1 MLTCG
6 CTGNVTVNGA
16 ESGIVEPSSN
26 SGLTYCV
33 HFCINSIG
41 KCISQSLLNHR
52 LESAAFG
59 WKPANDKENNEFQT
73 AENLTRN
80 DSINSSTKV

>member
-26 SGLTYCV
+26 TDLTYCV

-41 KCISQSLLNHR
+41 KYMSPSLLHHR
-52 LESAAFG
+52 LESAAFV
-59 WKPANDKENNEFQT
+59 WKPGKDKENNEFQT
-73 AENLTRN
+73 AENVTTNDNESLTIQR
-80 DSINSSTKV
+80 